1 MPRRKDGYRHR
12 EKYHGVEIDLYS
24 VDEKTLAEKVRAK
37 KNEIDAGLSREGAKL
52 TVKKWCDAWEQTYK
66 KGVVSDAY
74 YDDIVR
80 KLRDIIYPEIGH
92 KHIRDVKPMD
102 LQSILNKHADK
113 SKSTLTKIRSIMTEA
128 FRQAV
133 VEGHISTN
141 PAVGIKIPTK
151 DDDFEDTSSHRALTD
166 EEEKL
171 FLAVCDNHYAGMWAK
186 MLYYCGIRPQESA
199 TLKWGDIDYKNRLL
213 KVRSALKR
221 TGKIGK
227 PKTKAGI
234 RDIPIDKNF
243 FEELIAKRPPD
254 ATDDDYIFT
263 SNKSPRG
270 KVGGKMLN
278 HKTMRRHWLSLKRSM
293 DIAAGAIVKDGK
305 IVESKLAPDL
315 QLYCLRHTYC
325 THLLRAGVPINTA
338 KYLMGHNDLRMV
350 SKVYGHHT
358 SDQTD
363 KAQELLE
370 AFREKAKTG
379 TNTGTEG
386 EKC

>member
-1 MPRRKDGYRHR
+1 MPRKKDGYRHR
-12 EKYHGVEIDLYS
+12 EKYHGIEIDLYA

-102 LQSILNKHADK
+102 LQSILNKHASS

-141 PAVGIKIPTK
+141 PAVGIKIPIK

-171 FLAVCDNHYAGMWAK
+171 FLAVCDNHYAGTWAK

-199 TLKWGDIDYKNRLL
+199 ALKWGDIDYKNRIL

-234 RDIPIDKNF
+234 RDIPIDKIF
-243 FEELIAKRPPD
+243 FEDLIAKRPPD
-254 ATDDDYIFT
+254 ATDDDYIFK
-263 SNKSPRG
+263 SNKSARG
-270 KVGGKMLN
+270 KVGGERLN
-278 HKTMRRHWLSLKRSM
+278 HKSMRRHWLSLKRSM
-293 DIAAGAIVKDGK
+293 DIAAGAVVKDGE